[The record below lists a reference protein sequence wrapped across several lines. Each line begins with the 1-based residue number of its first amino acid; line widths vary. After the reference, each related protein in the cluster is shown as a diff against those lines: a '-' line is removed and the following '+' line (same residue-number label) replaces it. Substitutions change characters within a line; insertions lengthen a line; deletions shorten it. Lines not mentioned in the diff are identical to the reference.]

1 MTSRS
6 RGRPPTTEEVE
17 DWLRFTKAPARPA
30 SNAESR
36 ENPEPDG
43 AAAGPDAKPGGGRKA
58 AGRSLDRSEEQ
69 DWADFVEGRPL
80 GSGDAGKESA
90 GPDEPASIPVS
101 AVAGRQRTPRTS
113 SGSGIDRKLARRLNA
128 GRVDPERIIDL
139 HGLDRGQAE
148 RNLKRF
154 LTECL
159 AARVR
164 LALVIS
170 GKGIRSREDE
180 TFRET
185 GVLRKSV
192 PIWLGR
198 QPLSDMVQHFQSAHA
213 AHGGSGAFYV
223 YLRRERKR
231 SADS

>member
-1 MTSRS
+1 M
-6 RGRPPTTEEVE
+6 E

-36 ENPEPDG
+36 DNPEPDG
-43 AAAGPDAKPGGGRKA
+43 TAPAGPDATPEAGWKA
-58 AGRSLDRSEEQ
+58 TGRSLDRSEEQ
-69 DWADFVEGRPL
+69 DWADFIEDRPL
-80 GSGDAGKESA
+80 GSGDAGKESV
-90 GPDEPASIPVS
+90 GPDEPASIPAS
-101 AVAGRQRTPRTS
+101 AIAGRQRTPRAE
-113 SGSGIDRKLARRLNA
+113 SGGSIDRKLARRLNS

-170 GKGIRSREDE
+170 GKGTRSREDE

-185 GVLRKSV
+185 GILRKSV
-192 PIWLGR
+192 PVWLGR
-198 QPLSDMVQHFQSAHA
+198 KPLSDMVQHFQSAHA

-231 SADS
+231 SADP